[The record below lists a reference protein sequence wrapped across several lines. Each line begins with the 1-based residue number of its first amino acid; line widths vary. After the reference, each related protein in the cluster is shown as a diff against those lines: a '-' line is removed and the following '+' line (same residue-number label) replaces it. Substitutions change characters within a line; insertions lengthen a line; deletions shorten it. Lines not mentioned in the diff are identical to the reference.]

1 MATPDQIRRRGR
13 WSLILGTLIA
23 ALMLSA
29 VAFASVSTDQAD
41 YAPGDVVTISGD
53 NSDGA
58 GYLAGETVSVAVS
71 GPNGYE
77 ASCEGL
83 ADENG
88 AWSCQVTLW
97 DSLDAVGDYTY
108 TATGQQSGVSES
120 GTFTDAI
127 NINSFQS
134 NCDTADDSFTTGETV
149 CAKATGLPGGGGGTS
164 GKIEWWA
171 PGAGS
176 ATRTTTF
183 SGASGNF
190 TDTFAPTVCGTWT
203 LKVYAPSAT
212 FQDDDTFEVTGCAP
226 SNTAPIVAF
235 NNPPTL
241 ANEGDTKTFNFDITD
256 TSTDTHSFATGFPDC
271 GSEGTLVA
279 SSESINNA
287 THTGTFQCVFPD
299 GLNPAVA
306 STVRVQVEDQGNLDS
321 NIATTDVTVN
331 NVAPTI
337 AISGASNVDEGSPY
351 SLTLGVVTDPGT
363 DTVTSYVV
371 HWDDGSSNADS
382 SNGVK
387 THTYADGPNVYAITV
402 DLVDEDGTFL
412 DRANAL
418 SVTVDN
424 VAPTIAI
431 SGASNVDEGSPYSL
445 TLGAVT
451 DPGTDTVTAY
461 IVHWGDGF
469 SDSYG
474 TNGVKT
480 HTYADGPNSYAIT
493 VDLTDEDGTFLDQAN
508 ALSVTVD
515 NVAPTINS
523 LVAGAAVSCNTAN
536 SLTINFSDPAGSN
549 DTNSALIDWGDSSSD
564 NPMNISS
571 GDVAVHTYAS
581 AGPHTATVTVSDED
595 GGTSASMQ
603 QTLVVNYNTSGVLQ
617 PVNWTQAQNNPSIF
631 KWGSTI
637 PVRVRFTD
645 CDGTPAGGL
654 SVKIAVKKIAGST
667 PPSGDDETITN
678 TNSPDSGGY
687 MRWVDSQYIYNLNTK
702 SLADKTAT
710 YHITITVE
718 STMQTVETDFGT
730 RER

>member
-387 THTYADGPNVYAITV
+387 THTYADGPN
-402 DLVDEDGTFL
+402 
-412 DRANAL
+412 
-418 SVTVDN
+418 
-424 VAPTIAI
+424 
-431 SGASNVDEGSPYSL
+431 
-445 TLGAVT
+445 
-451 DPGTDTVTAY
+451 
-461 IVHWGDGF
+461 
-469 SDSYG
+469 
-474 TNGVKT
+474 
-480 HTYADGPNSYAIT
+480 SYAIT